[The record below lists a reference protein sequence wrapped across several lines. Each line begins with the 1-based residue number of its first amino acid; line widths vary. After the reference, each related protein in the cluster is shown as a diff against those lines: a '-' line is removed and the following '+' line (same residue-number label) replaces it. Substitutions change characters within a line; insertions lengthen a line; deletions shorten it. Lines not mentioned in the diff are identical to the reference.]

1 MLTALSD
8 APPAVFAGV
17 FGRVRTRDRGQIAPS
32 FEVDSMKRFQVLLGV
47 VASCSMGC
55 AALAQDAKPAP
66 KDQPK
71 PAAKDQPKPA
81 STPAKAD
88 APKPAPKP
96 AEPAAGADAM
106 PTPEQMALMAP
117 GAGHARLK
125 ALEGKWT
132 FTGKFWMAEG
142 APPSDM
148 TGSMDYAWVLDGRF
162 LKESVRSE
170 FDGRPF
176 EGWGMMGY
184 DNMTKQYQSTWC
196 DNMSTG
202 MLVFTGTYD
211 EATKSITS
219 RGEGS
224 DPMSGGM
231 AKVRSVMSLSDPN
244 SIKYEHFESKGG
256 AKEFKTMEIIY
267 SRAK

>member
-17 FGRVRTRDRGQIAPS
+17 FKRVRTRGRRQGAPS
-32 FEVDSMKRFQVLLGV
+32 FEVDHMKRFQVMLGV
-47 VASCSMGC
+47 VASCAIGFS
-55 AALAQDAKPAP
+55 ASAQDAKPAP

-71 PAAKDQPKPA
+71 PAAKEQPKPA
-81 STPAKAD
+81 APAKAD
-88 APKPAPKP
+88 APKPAAKP
-96 AEPAAGADAM
+96 AEPGAGADMM

-142 APPSDM
+142 APASDM
-148 TGSMDYAWVLDGRF
+148 TGTMDYAWVLDGRF
-162 LKESVRSE
+162 MKETVRSE
-170 FDGRPF
+170 FGGMPF

-202 MLVFTGTYD
+202 MLFFTGTYD
-211 EATKSITS
+211 EAAKTITS
-219 RGEGS
+219 RAEGS
-224 DPMSGGM
+224 DPMGGGM
-231 AKVRSVMSLSDPN
+231 TKVRSVMSLSDPN
-244 SIKYEHFESKGG
+244 TIKYEHFESKGG